1 MKMRR
6 VISNS
11 ELNETVRFLKV
22 KARENKAKI
31 WRVIAEQLSQ
41 PRGRRATMNL
51 NHISRASKPD
61 AVVLVPGKVLASG
74 DLKHPVT
81 VGAFQFS
88 QDAKSKIEGVGGKC
102 IGIKDF
108 VEKYPKGSNV
118 QILR

>member
-1 MKMRR
+1 MRR
-6 VISNS
+6 VITNS
-11 ELNETVRFLKV
+11 ELNETIRFLKV

-31 WRVIAEQLSQ
+31 WAVTAEQLSR
-41 PRGRRATMNL
+41 PRSHRAVMNL

-74 DLKHPVT
+74 FIKHPVT

-88 QDAKSKIEGVGGKC
+88 RDAKSKIEEAGGKC
-102 IGIKDF
+102 IGIRAF
-108 VEKYPKGSNV
+108 VAQYPKGSNV

>member
-1 MKMRR
+1 MRR
-6 VISNS
+6 IITNS
-11 ELNETVRFLKV
+11 ELNDTVSFLKV

-31 WRVIAEQLSQ
+31 WSVMAEQLAR
-41 PRGRRATMNL
+41 PRGLRAVLDL

-61 AVVLVPGKVLASG
+61 ALVLVPGKVLASG
-74 DLKHPVT
+74 YLKHPVT

-88 QDAKSKIEGVGGKC
+88 HDARSKIERAGGKC

-108 VEKYPKGSNV
+108 VAKHPKGSNV

>member
-6 VISNS
+6 VITNS

-31 WRVIAEQLSQ
+31 WAATAEQLSR
-41 PRGRRATMNL
+41 PRSRRAVLNL

-74 DLKHPVT
+74 YIKHPVT

-88 QDAKSKIEGVGGKC
+88 HDAKSKIEQAGGSC
-102 IGIKDF
+102 IGIRDF
-108 VEKYPKGSNV
+108 VAKYPKGSNV
-118 QILR
+118 QVLR

>member
-1 MKMRR
+1 MRR
-6 VISNS
+6 EITNS
-11 ELNETVRFLKV
+11 ELNETLRFLKV

-31 WRVIAEQLSQ
+31 WTVTAEQLSQ
-41 PRGRRATMNL
+41 PRSRRAIMDL

-74 DLKHPVT
+74 IIKHKLT

-88 QDAKSKIEGVGGKC
+88 AEARSKIEAAGGKC
-102 IGIKDF
+102 VGIRDLVKQH
-108 VEKYPKGSNV
+108 PTGSKV